1 MAKLYCQ
8 PRKYFIKSVT
18 LTKISAVE
26 FHINLF
32 ITYSER
38 MVPGGKGRLLP
49 TPVFCLVARRE
60 GGVHPGS

>member
-8 PRKYFIKSVT
+8 SRKYFIKSVT
-18 LTKISAVE
+18 LTKISVVE

-38 MVPGGKGRLLP
+38 MVPGDKGRLLP
-49 TPVFCLVARRE
+49 TPVFCLVGGRK